1 MTGFDYPGRVARLQ
15 TTMVEEGVDAVVLS
29 IGADLP
35 YFTGY
40 EAMDS
45 ERPTV
50 LIVSPSGIP
59 VLVIPLLEAPRVEAT
74 NVELA
79 SWQETEDP
87 MALVARALDG
97 ARHVAIGDQ
106 TRSSTLLSLQEVLP
120 GVTWLSAS
128 KITSILRI
136 RKDPDEVEML
146 RSAASAV
153 DRALHRIPAEVRFSG
168 RPETEIARDLQS
180 MTVEEG
186 HDVAMFAIVG
196 GGPNGASPHHEP
208 GMRVIEPGDLV
219 VCDFG
224 GRRNHYTSDVTRTFA
239 VGKPSPEQEEVHRVV
254 LAASEAARGAVKPGV
269 PCQEIDRAARRVVEE
284 AGFGDLFIHRTG
296 HGIGLEVHEHPYM
309 VEGNETRLEEGMTF
323 SIEPGVYL
331 PGRFGVRIEDIVAC
345 GVTGVDE
352 LNRADRSLR
361 VVE

>member
-1 MTGFDYPGRVARLQ
+1 MATEA
-15 TTMVEEGVDAVVLS
+15 VDAVLLS

-35 YFTGY
+35 YLTGY

-50 LIVSPSGIP
+50 LIVATTGTP

-87 MALVARALDG
+87 IVLVARALDG
-97 ARHVAIGDQ
+97 ARRVAIGDQ
-106 TRSSTLLSLQEVLP
+106 TRSSTLLSIQEVLP
-120 GVTWLSAS
+120 DVTWLSAS
-128 KITSILRI
+128 EVTSPLRV
-136 RKDPDEVEML
+136 RKDPGEVEML
-146 RSAASAV
+146 RSAAAGV
-153 DRALHRIPAEVRFSG
+153 DRALERIPTEVRFSG
-168 RPETEIARDLQS
+168 RTEMEIARDLQT

-208 GMRVIEPGDLV
+208 GKRVIEPGDLV

-224 GRRNHYTSDVTRTFA
+224 GRRNYYSSDVTRTFA
-239 VGKPSPEQEEVHRVV
+239 VGEPSPEQEGVHRVV
-254 LAASEAARGAVKPGV
+254 LEASKAARGAVKPGV
-269 PCQEIDRAARRVVEE
+269 TCQDIDRSARRVVEE

-309 VEGNETRLEEGMTF
+309 VEGNETPLEEGMTF
-323 SIEPGVYL
+323 SIEPGIYL

-345 GVTGVDE
+345 GATGVDE

>member
-1 MTGFDYPGRVARLQ
+1 MTGFDYPGRVTRLQ
-15 TTMVEEGVDAVVLS
+15 STMVEMGVDAVVLS

-50 LIVSPSGIP
+50 LIVGPTGIP

-79 SWQETEDP
+79 SWRETEDP
-87 MALVARALDG
+87 MLLVGRALG
-97 ARHVAIGDQ
+97 RARRVAIGDQ
-106 TRSSTLLSLQEVLP
+106 TRSSTLLSIQALLP
-120 GVTWLSAS
+120 DVSWLRAS
-128 KITSILRI
+128 DLTSTLRV
-136 RKDPDEVEML
+136 RKEPAEVEML

-153 DRALHRIPAEVRFSG
+153 DRALGRVPAELRFSG
-168 RPETEIARDLQS
+168 RTEIEVARELQT

-196 GGPNGASPHHEP
+196 AGANGASPHHEP
-208 GMRVIEPGDLV
+208 GKRVIAPGDLV

-224 GRRNHYTSDVTRTFA
+224 GRHNLYSSDVTRTFS
-239 VGKPSPEQEEVHRVV
+239 VGGPSSEQEEVHQVV
-254 LAASEAARGAVKPGV
+254 LAASEAARAAVGPGV
-269 PCQEIDRAARRVVEE
+269 TCQEIDRSARRVVEE
-284 AGFGDLFIHRTG
+284 AGFGELFIHRTG
-296 HGIGLEVHEHPYM
+296 HGIGLEVHEHPYI
-309 VEGNETRLEEGMTF
+309 VEGNDTPLEEGMTF

-331 PGRFGVRIEDIVAC
+331 PGSFGVRIEDIVAC
-345 GVTGVDE
+345 GASGVDE
-352 LNRADRSLR
+352 LNRADRSLLI
-361 VVE
+361 VE